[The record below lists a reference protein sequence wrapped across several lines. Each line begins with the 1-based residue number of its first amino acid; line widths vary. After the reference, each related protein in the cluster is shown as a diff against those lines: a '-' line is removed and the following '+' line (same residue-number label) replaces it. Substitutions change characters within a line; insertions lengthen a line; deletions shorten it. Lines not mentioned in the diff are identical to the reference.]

1 VTDTVGRC
9 GYRAP
14 VVFPGTPSHVFC
26 KLPAGHAGWHKAD
39 DGGEWTPAAEP
50 ESAIEA
56 RVRAQVAAEMR
67 EAEERAFR
75 AGLAAADNAITW
87 NTTCVGCAD
96 QLDTAVGERAAGYAE
111 GVRDGRAQAA
121 AETLRTVADK
131 IEADYQYLEARVAAG
146 IRHACYRMRRE
157 ADEIAASSGA
167 PGNPKEPTDA

>member
-1 VTDTVGRC
+1 
-9 GYRAP
+9 
-14 VVFPGTPSHVFC
+14 
-26 KLPAGHAGWHKAD
+26 
-39 DGGEWTPAAEP
+39 
-50 ESAIEA
+50 
-56 RVRAQVAAEMR
+56 MR

-111 GVRDGRAQAA
+111 GVRDGRATAA

-157 ADEIAASSGA
+157 ADEIEVAASSVS
-167 PGNPKEPTDA
+167 PGTPDDPRRLR